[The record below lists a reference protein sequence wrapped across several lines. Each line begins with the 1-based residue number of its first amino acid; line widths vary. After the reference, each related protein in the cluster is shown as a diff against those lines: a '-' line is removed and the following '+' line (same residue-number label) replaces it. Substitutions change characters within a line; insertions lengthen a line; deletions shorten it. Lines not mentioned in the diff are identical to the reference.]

1 MSYLNT
7 LPIEMFLEKARIALK
22 SNQKSLNLDIKEVQ
36 ALYDSLAA
44 TMTKLAGSQ
53 NSTHSGQPIQQIDG
67 TISIKM
73 DGGKF

>member
-36 ALYDSLAA
+36 ALYDSLAS
-44 TMTKLAGSQ
+44 TMTRLAGSQ
-53 NSTHSGQPIQQIDG
+53 TPQINNQKSEDTIQV
-67 TISIKM
+67 KM
-73 DGGKF
+73 DGGRF